1 MKRTSPAILLVDD
14 DPVALEIIQG
24 ILHANGFGNVELCSE
39 SVQALEMVRTRSVA
53 VMLLDLFMPK
63 LSGFEVLQ
71 QMVQDFPDI
80 PVIVLTSDDTIDAA
94 VRCMKIGAFDF
105 MTKPV
110 NRHRLASAVNHA
122 LRVRELEE
130 RLVLLGQEPPQEP
143 PGPRDPET
151 FAEIITRSPRM
162 QAIFRYIEAIAASPK
177 AVLIT
182 GESGTGKELLARA
195 IHRSGDR
202 EGPFVAVNVAGL
214 DDVLFSD
221 TLFGHLRGA
230 FTGADRPRAGLVER
244 ARGGTLFLDEIG
256 DLEPLSQV
264 KLLRLIQEGEYYP
277 LGSDEPRRA
286 SIRIVAAT
294 NADLLERQHRGTF
307 RKDLYYRLVSHRLG
321 VPALRE
327 RREDIPLLV
336 SHFVAEAASD
346 LGESPPVVP
355 DEVLRFLVRADYPGN
370 IRELQA
376 IVADAVS
383 RPREGEVSLAV
394 IEEYF
399 QAAREGGSGAGS
411 GFGGARAPGDRA
423 PGAALSGE
431 AASGSSASG
440 TPLAPGEPFGGSSGG
455 IPGGGG
461 ESAPEEAAPGERL
474 SWSGPFPMLEE
485 AERFLITEALRRCQN
500 NQTAAARLL
509 GVSQSTLSRWL
520 QKNGPI
526 QNA

>member
-1 MKRTSPAILLVDD
+1 MKSTSPAILLVDD
-14 DPVALEIIQG
+14 DPVALQIIQR
-24 ILHANGFGNVELCSE
+24 ILQANGFGNVELCSE
-39 SVQALEMVRTRSVA
+39 SLEALEMVKTRSVA

-63 LSGFEVLQ
+63 RSGFEVLQ

-110 NRHRLASAVNHA
+110 DRHRLASAVNHA
-122 LRVRELEE
+122 LRVRELEK
-130 RLVLLGQEPPQEP
+130 RLTLFGEEPPEEVA
-143 PGPRDPET
+143 GPREPGV
-151 FAEIITRSPRM
+151 FSGIITRSPRM
-162 QAIFRYIEAIAASPK
+162 QAIFQYIEAIAPSPK

-195 IHRSGDR
+195 IHQAGDR

-230 FTGADRPRAGLVER
+230 FTGADRSRGGLVER
-244 ARGGTLFLDEIG
+244 AQGGTLFLDEIG

-277 LGSDEPRRA
+277 LGSDEPRQA

-294 NADLLERQHRGTF
+294 NADLLERQHQGTF
-307 RKDLYYRLVSHRLG
+307 RKDLYYRLVSHRIR

-336 SHFVAEAASD
+336 DHFVAEAAAE
-346 LGESPPVVP
+346 LGEPAPAVS
-355 DEVLRFLVRADYPGN
+355 DDALRLLARAGYPGN

-383 RPREGEVSLAV
+383 RARGGELPLSVIREYFRTTQGESVRGDFGEDQGVREGAGVSPGGGRSLAAGEVSP
-394 IEEYF
+394 EGF
-399 QAAREGGSGAGS
+399 Q
-411 GFGGARAPGDRA
+411 
-423 PGAALSGE
+423 
-431 AASGSSASG
+431 
-440 TPLAPGEPFGGSSGG
+440 
-455 IPGGGG
+455 
-461 ESAPEEAAPGERL
+461 GERL
-474 SWSGPFPMLEE
+474 SWSGSFPMLAE
-485 AERFLITEALRRCQN
+485 AERFLITEALRRCDN
-500 NQTAAARLL
+500 NQTAAAQLL

-520 QKNGPI
+520 RKNAPG